1 MQEADAGF
9 KGKAGDQQQGIGTED
24 SLLRTASEGD
34 GVLGLGTRKGLGL
47 SGGLVN

>member
-9 KGKAGDQQQGIGTED
+9 KGKAGDRQQGIGIED

-34 GVLGLGTRKGLGL
+34 GVLGLGTQQGAWTFRG
-47 SGGLVN
+47 SC